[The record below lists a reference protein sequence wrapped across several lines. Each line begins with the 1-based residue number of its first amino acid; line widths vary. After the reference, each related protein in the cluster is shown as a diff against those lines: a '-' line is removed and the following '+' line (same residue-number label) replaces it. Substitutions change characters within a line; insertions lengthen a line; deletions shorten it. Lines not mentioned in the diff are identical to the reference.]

1 MNFSYKRTYT
11 GEITAII
18 FDWAGTTV
26 DFGCMAPAQVFTEIF
41 SQKGVSITQAEARE
55 PMGLQKRDHIA
66 AIAAMPRVAKL
77 WQEVHNQ
84 PISDADI
91 DDMFHN
97 FVPLQQEVVKNH
109 ANVID
114 GVKDLIEELKEAGI
128 KIGSTTGYT
137 SSIMEVVTPIAKEQ
151 GYEPDYL
158 VTGDWKPAGRPAPWM
173 LFENLRQLQV
183 YPLES
188 VIKVGDTLPDIEEG
202 LNAGV
207 WSVAVV
213 DSSNEVGMTFE
224 AWSGLTEQEK
234 EAKRKPVREKFYRA
248 GAHYVID
255 SLDELVEVIDDIEW
269 ELSNGK
275 KP

>member
-1 MNFSYKRTYT
+1 MSYTYKRSYT
-11 GEITAII
+11 GAIKTVI

-26 DFGCMAPAQVFTEIF
+26 DFGCMAPAQVFAEIF
-41 SQKGVSITQAEARE
+41 EHKGIKVTQAEARE

-66 AIAAMPRVAKL
+66 AIAAMPSIA
-77 WQEVHNQ
+77 NQ
-84 PISDADI
+84 WMQKYNREINDADI
-91 DDMFHN
+91 DEMFHN
-97 FVPLQQEVVKNH
+97 FVPLQQRVVKNH
-109 ANVID
+109 ANVIE
-114 GVKDLIEELKEAGI
+114 GVKEVIEDLRDAGV

-137 SSIMEVVTPIAKEQ
+137 SAIMEVVTPIAKEQ

-173 LFENLRQLQV
+173 LFENLRQLGV

-188 VIKVGDTLPDIEEG
+188 VVKVGDTLPDIEEG

-207 WSVAVV
+207 WSIGVV
-213 DSSNEVGMTFE
+213 DSSNEIGMTFE
-224 AWSGLTEQEK
+224 AWNELDEDEK
-234 EAKRKPVREKFYRA
+234 EKLRIPVRQKFQKA

-255 SLDELVEVIDDIEW
+255 SLDELIEVIDDIEW
-269 ELSNGK
+269 ELSNGN

>member
-11 GEITAII
+11 GQITAVI

-26 DFGCMAPAQVFTEIF
+26 DFGCMAPAQVFAEIF
-41 SQKGVSITQAEARE
+41 SQKGVQITSSEARE

-66 AIAAMPRVAKL
+66 AIAAMPPVAKQ
-77 WQEVHNQ
+77 WKEVHNRE
-84 PISDADI
+84 INEADI
-91 DDMFHN
+91 DEMFHN
-97 FVPLQQEVVKNH
+97 FVPLQQRVVRNH

-114 GVKDLIEELKEAGI
+114 GVKEVVEELKEAGI

-137 SSIMEVVTPIAKEQ
+137 GAIMDVVTPIAKEQ

-173 LFENLRQLQV
+173 LFENLRQLGI

-188 VIKVGDTLPDIEEG
+188 VVKVGDTLPDVEEG

-224 AWSGLTEQEK
+224 AWSELTEQEK
-234 EAKRKPVREKFYRA
+234 EAIRKPVRVKFQRA

-255 SLDELVEVIDDIEW
+255 SLDELVDVIDDIEW
-269 ELSNGK
+269 ELSNGN

>member
-1 MNFSYKRTYT
+1 MSYSYKRNYT
-11 GEITAII
+11 GEIKTVI

-26 DFGCMAPAQVFTEIF
+26 DFGCMAPAQVFAEIF
-41 SQKGVSITQAEARE
+41 EQKGIKVTQREARE

-66 AIAAMPRVAKL
+66 AIAAMPSIANQWK
-77 WQEVHNQ
+77 EVYNRE
-84 PISDADI
+84 INDADI
-91 DDMFHN
+91 DEMFHN
-97 FVPLQQEVVKNH
+97 FVPLQQSVVKNH
-109 ANVID
+109 ANVIE
-114 GVKDLIEELKEAGI
+114 GVAEIVEDLRQAGI

-137 SSIMEVVTPIAKEQ
+137 SAIMEVVTPIAKEQ

-158 VTGDWKPAGRPAPWM
+158 VTGDWKPGGRPAPWM
-173 LFENLRQLQV
+173 LFENLRQLGA

-188 VIKVGDTLPDIEEG
+188 VVKVGDTIPDIEEG

-213 DSSNEVGMTFE
+213 DSSNEMGLNADSWNELDE
-224 AWSGLTEQEK
+224 AEK
-234 EAKRKPVREKFYRA
+234 EKLRIPVREKFQRA

-255 SLDELVEVIDDIEW
+255 SLDELVDVIDDIEW